1 MGRVIPREGMDN
13 SEVSFNCDRY
23 SRPDLM
29 QNISIESQKVDQ
41 TWSKIFIKKVKYI
54 ESKSNSQDLEQK
66 GGKYFKRKSNIQKAE
81 YASNNSSIV
90 LIRERF
96 N

>member
-54 ESKSNSQDLEQK
+54 ESKSKSTRPGAKRGEIFQK
-66 GGKYFKRKSNIQKAE
+66 KVKYTKSRIPFQQQ
-81 YASNNSSIV
+81 
-90 LIRERF
+90 
-96 N
+96 

>member
-29 QNISIESQKVDQ
+29 QNISIESKKVDQ

-54 ESKSNSQDLEQK
+54 ESKSKSTRPGAK

-81 YASNNSSIV
+81 YTSNNSSVV

>member
-29 QNISIESQKVDQ
+29 QNISIESKKVDQ

-54 ESKSNSQDLEQK
+54 ESKSKSTRPGAKRGGNISKESQIYKKQNTLPTTV
-66 GGKYFKRKSNIQKAE
+66 
-81 YASNNSSIV
+81 V
-90 LIRERF
+90 L
-96 N
+96 